1 MKKLLALVMALA
13 MLLTLPALAENVAEA
28 PAPDIAEPATPDVA
42 EPAAQSSMALTPDST
57 LYRLSLYDPTVYLNG
72 TPTVDLTGLNLD
84 FVLAATDYGPLGAQI
99 EMYTGEDSAYATG
112 LYAQLDPRGATFGVS
127 GVSNNYFLDL
137 TQLTGGLNPYSLL
150 SLFPVRTTI
159 STAAASL
166 ASAQGGVPFTSA
178 DRLEMLNDL
187 LASYVTESTTEGDTS
202 THAFTVSREQGAEL
216 LQNLIAQPAALMG
229 VNVNGGMPEFD
240 LSGTITAT
248 GNPANGEATLA
259 IDASGNLYDGD
270 ESLPFTLSYTDSMD
284 AIDGT
289 FAAEDV
295 VLALTGSFASAEDGR
310 PVSDVSLV
318 MTADGSEQM
327 SISLS
332 AAPGEASEQVD
343 YELSFNQLDQTI
355 ALTFSNGT
363 YEGGFGFE
371 LGMNAAVSGI
381 PVQSFSLG
389 YEGEPYA
396 IEGIRNYTTGLFWAG
411 MNDGVNDYYFD
422 VWVDTYD
429 VDAATSDWL
438 LDYDNAVDLL
448 NMSESEQSM
457 ALLGLLGVLGNVS
470 NQIVSDVPGLAPY
483 IEQLLASM
491 GTAF

>member
-1 MKKLLALVMALA
+1 
-13 MLLTLPALAENVAEA
+13 
-28 PAPDIAEPATPDVA
+28 
-42 EPAAQSSMALTPDST
+42 MALTPDST

-99 EMYTGEDSAYATG
+99 EMYTGEDSTYATG

-229 VNVNGGMPEFD
+229 VNVNDGMPEFD

-248 GNPANGEATLA
+248 GNPPTA
-259 IDASGNLYDGD
+259 
-270 ESLPFTLSYTDSMD
+270 
-284 AIDGT
+284 
-289 FAAEDV
+289 
-295 VLALTGSFASAEDGR
+295 R
-310 PVSDVSLV
+310 PHSPS
-318 MTADGSEQM
+318 T
-327 SISLS
+327 
-332 AAPGEASEQVD
+332 P
-343 YELSFNQLDQTI
+343 
-355 ALTFSNGT
+355 
-363 YEGGFGFE
+363 
-371 LGMNAAVSGI
+371 
-381 PVQSFSLG
+381 P
-389 YEGEPYA
+389 
-396 IEGIRNYTTGLFWAG
+396 
-411 MNDGVNDYYFD
+411 
-422 VWVDTYD
+422 
-429 VDAATSDWL
+429 ATST
-438 LDYDNAVDLL
+438 
-448 NMSESEQSM
+448 
-457 ALLGLLGVLGNVS
+457 
-470 NQIVSDVPGLAPY
+470 
-483 IEQLLASM
+483 
-491 GTAF
+491 TAMNPCPLR